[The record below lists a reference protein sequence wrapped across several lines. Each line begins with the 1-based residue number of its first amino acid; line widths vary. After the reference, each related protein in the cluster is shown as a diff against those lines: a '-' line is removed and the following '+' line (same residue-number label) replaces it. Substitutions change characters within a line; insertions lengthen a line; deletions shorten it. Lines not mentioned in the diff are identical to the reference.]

1 MKKITLI
8 ILIML
13 SVTGLQAQNI
23 FFPTKVGSV
32 QTYATLNNKGK
43 VEGYVRQTITDIK
56 GGGNDMTISYLSE
69 IIDKENKDGESKM
82 SIPLTIH
89 IKDGIMYFDLNS
101 MMPAQKD
108 QPQMGELKMEIT
120 GAPTEI
126 PTNLQVGQTLKDANM
141 VMSMNM
147 GFIKMKTE
155 VNLTNGKC
163 LAIEDV
169 TVPAGTYKSHK
180 VTQTA
185 QATVM
190 KIKSTTTTITWYAPG
205 VGTVKSETYDK
216 DNKLQ
221 SSMELV
227 ASK

>member
-69 IIDKENKDGESKM
+69 IIDKENKDGEAKM

-190 KIKSTTTTITWYAPG
+190 KIKSTTTTITWSAPG

>member
-69 IIDKENKDGESKM
+69 IIDKENKDGEAKM

-190 KIKSTTTTITWYAPG
+190 KIQSTTTTITWYAPG
-205 VGTVKSETYDK
+205 IGTVKSETYDK

>member
-69 IIDKENKDGESKM
+69 IIDKENKDGEAKM

-190 KIKSTTTTITWYAPG
+190 KIKSTTTTITSHAFFISA
-205 VGTVKSETYDK
+205 TSSTKSQAEGNIDK
-216 DNKLQ
+216 RY
-221 SSMELV
+221 
-227 ASK
+227 

>member
-69 IIDKENKDGESKM
+69 IVDKENKDGEAKM

-155 VNLTNGKC
+155 VNLTIGKC

-185 QATVM
+185 EATVM
-190 KIKSTTTTITWYAPG
+190 KIKATTTTITWYAPG

-221 SSMELV
+221 SCMELV

>member
-69 IIDKENKDGESKM
+69 IIDKENKDGEAKM

-190 KIKSTTTTITWYAPG
+190 KIKSTTTVTWYAPG

>member
-69 IIDKENKDGESKM
+69 IVDKENKDGEAKM

-190 KIKSTTTTITWYAPG
+190 KIKSTTTTIT
-205 VGTVKSETYDK
+205 
-216 DNKLQ
+216 
-221 SSMELV
+221 
-227 ASK
+227 

>member
-69 IIDKENKDGESKM
+69 IVDKENKDGEAKM

-89 IKDGIMYFDLNS
+89 IR
-101 MMPAQKD
+101 
-108 QPQMGELKMEIT
+108 
-120 GAPTEI
+120 
-126 PTNLQVGQTLKDANM
+126 
-141 VMSMNM
+141 
-147 GFIKMKTE
+147 
-155 VNLTNGKC
+155 
-163 LAIEDV
+163 
-169 TVPAGTYKSHK
+169 
-180 VTQTA
+180 
-185 QATVM
+185 
-190 KIKSTTTTITWYAPG
+190 
-205 VGTVKSETYDK
+205 
-216 DNKLQ
+216 
-221 SSMELV
+221 MELCI
-227 ASK
+227 SI